1 MSLYYLCMQV
11 KQPMKIRS
19 GDKTISWNVSKLSP
33 RLNHG
38 GMSVYSLAYVPCA
51 VEHGCVGAGTTLVT
65 QHHQDCRVLYQQASH
80 FSSAPHYS
88 DYSIT
93 SLLQPYCFALRCS
106 PFPVATRGAE
116 FCEVVCH
123 MILTWQYPASHVWN
137 RQRALS
143 QKERNCRLI
152 ISQREREKNG
162 GDDETRKRP
171 GLQAIAGHRS

>member
-1 MSLYYLCMQV
+1 
-11 KQPMKIRS
+11 
-19 GDKTISWNVSKLSP
+19 
-33 RLNHG
+33 
-38 GMSVYSLAYVPCA
+38 MSVYSLAYVPCA

-65 QHHQDCRVLYQQASH
+65 HHHQDCRVLYQQASH

-152 ISQREREKNG
+152 ISHREERKWGRRRNKK
-162 GDDETRKRP
+162 ETRSSSDCGASVLTRLNIPIMMYMCVVRRVKVIYMRVACVCIIT
-171 GLQAIAGHRS
+171 L